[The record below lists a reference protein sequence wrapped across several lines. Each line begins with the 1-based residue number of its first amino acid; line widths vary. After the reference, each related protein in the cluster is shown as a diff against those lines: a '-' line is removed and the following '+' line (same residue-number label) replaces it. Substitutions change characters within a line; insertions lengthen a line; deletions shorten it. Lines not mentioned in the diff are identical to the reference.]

1 MPDDA
6 MLRPATAQEVAETLT
21 SALQFDGREKARPPD
36 EFMARITAERMVQHL
51 ELSGFVLMRRPP
63 SPAHYAPA
71 YRRS

>member
-1 MPDDA
+1 MPDDP

-21 SALQFDGREKARPPD
+21 SALRFDDRERARPAD

-63 SPAHYAPA
+63 ETAHYAPPCHGP
-71 YRRS
+71 